1 MATEDRIE
9 VYEAADGWR
18 WRRVA
23 GNNEKL
29 SSGEQHRDRTDAERA
44 ARRANPDLYDEET
57 P

>member
-1 MATEDRIE
+1 MADRIE
-9 VYEAADGWR
+9 VYEAADGYR

-23 GNNEKL
+23 GNNETL
-29 SSGEQHRDRTDAERA
+29 SSGESHTSHRDAERA